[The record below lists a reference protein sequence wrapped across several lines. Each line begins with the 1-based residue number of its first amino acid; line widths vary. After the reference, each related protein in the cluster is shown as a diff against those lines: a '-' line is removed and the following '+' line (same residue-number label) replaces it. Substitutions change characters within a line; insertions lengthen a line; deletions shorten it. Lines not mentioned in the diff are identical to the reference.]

1 MPQYFLTLPHDSA
14 EEPTMDSIQDMD
26 PAELETMMAA
36 VDKFNSDLAAAEAL
50 VAAGGLHPPSTAIT
64 VDATG
69 NVPSHIRAP
78 FVEATEYVGGFW
90 IINADDESAAVA
102 WAEQASTALGSRIE
116 VRALQ
121 EAPR

>member
-1 MPQYFLTLPHDSA
+1 VPQYFLTLPHDSA

-26 PAELETMMAA
+26 PTELETMMAA
-36 VDKFNSDLAAAEAL
+36 VDKFNSDLVAAEAL

-69 NVPSHIRAP
+69 NVPSHTRAP

-121 EAPR
+121 EAPQ

>member
-1 MPQYFLTLPHDSA
+1 MPQYFLSLPHDSA
-14 EEPTMDSIQDMD
+14 EEPTMDSMQDMD

-36 VDKFNSDLAAAEAL
+36 VDKFNNDLVTAQAL
-50 VAAGGLHPPSTAIT
+50 IAAGGLHPPSTAIT

-69 NVPSHIRAP
+69 DVPSHTRAP

-102 WAEQASTALGSRIE
+102 WAEQASTAVGSRIE

-121 EAPR
+121 EAPQ

>member
-1 MPQYFLTLPHDSA
+1 MPQYFLTLPHSSA
-14 EEPTMDSIQDMD
+14 EEQTMASMQDMD
-26 PAELETMMAA
+26 PAELETVMAA
-36 VDKFNSDLAAAEAL
+36 VEKFNNDLVAAEAL

-69 NVPSHIRAP
+69 AVPSHTRAP

-90 IINADDESAAVA
+90 LIHADDESAALA
-102 WAEQASTALGSRIE
+102 WAEQASAALGSRIE

-121 EAPR
+121 EAPQ